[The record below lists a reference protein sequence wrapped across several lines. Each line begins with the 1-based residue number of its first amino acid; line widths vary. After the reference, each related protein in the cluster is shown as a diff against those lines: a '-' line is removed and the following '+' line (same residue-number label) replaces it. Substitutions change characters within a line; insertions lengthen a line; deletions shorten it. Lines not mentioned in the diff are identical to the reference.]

1 MASVKRSQGQLP
13 ELFENVLFCARM
25 FNFVSSEVALS
36 SPRATLML
44 VTDVGDEMC
53 SLQF

>member
-1 MASVKRSQGQLP
+1 MANVKRSQGQLTL
-13 ELFENVLFCARM
+13 LFEHVLFFARM
-25 FNFVSSEVALS
+25 FNFVSSEVPLS
-36 SPRATLML
+36 SLRATLML